1 MPGRAACDPWITPPR
16 MGTRMDEADFLS
28 RIALELD
35 AELTISSTAE
45 LIAEYACLTTAADEC
60 DIVYGTSRRA
70 WTTSAATS
78 PRVAAIH
85 KLQVTLNEGPCVDAI
100 RKEPTYTCDNAAND
114 ARWPVWGPAVAE
126 LGIRSALSIRLE
138 SRSRNLGAL
147 NLYAEPVG
155 AFGPQ
160 DIAIAKNFAR
170 HASIAL
176 ASAFTESGLHLAID
190 ARTFI
195 GQAQGILMGRYGIGA
210 EQAFEYLRRRSQQE
224 QVKLTEIAH
233 GVIDEQDTKNAVG
246 HIERDQSLSE

>member
-1 MPGRAACDPWITPPR
+1 
-16 MGTRMDEADFLS
+16 MDEADFLS

-35 AELTISSTAE
+35 AELTMSSTAE

-60 DIVYGTSRRA
+60 GILYATSRNV

-78 PRVAAIH
+78 ARVTEIH
-85 KLQVTLNEGPCVDAI
+85 NLTLTLDEGPCVDAI
-100 RKEPTYTCDNAAND
+100 RKEPTSICHDISAD
-114 ARWPVWGPAVAE
+114 PRWPSWSRAVTD

-138 SRSRNLGAL
+138 SKNRNLGAL
-147 NLYAEPVG
+147 NLYAESLD
-155 AFGPQ
+155 AFGPK
-160 DIAIAKNFAR
+160 DVAIAQNFAR

-176 ASAFTESGLHLAID
+176 SSAFTQEGLSIAID

-224 QVKLTEIAH
+224 NVKLSDIAH
-233 GVIDEQDTKNAVG
+233 EVIDDQSTKNSAEELG
-246 HIERDQSLSE
+246 QS

>member
-1 MPGRAACDPWITPPR
+1 MRLLQNSLYATSQEVSDT
-16 MGTRMDEADFLS
+16 MDEADFLS

-35 AELTISSTAE
+35 AELTMSSTAE

-60 DIVYGTSRRA
+60 GILYAMARNR

-78 PRVAAIH
+78 ARVTEIH
-85 KLQVTLNEGPCVDAI
+85 QLQVALNEGPCVDSI
-100 RKEPTYTCDNAAND
+100 HKEPTYICHDTATDP
-114 ARWPVWGPAVAE
+114 RWPRWCPAVTE

-138 SRSRNLGAL
+138 SKNRNLGAL
-147 NLYAEPVG
+147 NLYAEAVD
-155 AFGPQ
+155 AFGPK
-160 DIAIAKNFAR
+160 DIAIAQNFAR

-176 ASAFTESGLHLAID
+176 SSAFTQQGLSIAID

-224 QVKLTEIAH
+224 NVKLSDIAH
-233 GVIDEQDTKNAVG
+233 DVIDHQRTKNPEKG
-246 HIERDQSLSE
+246 DSHP